1 LKAIVYTE
9 YGPPEVLKLTEVPKP
24 KPKDKEILIRV
35 HATSVTSGDW
45 HLRKADPFI
54 VRLFFGLFKP
64 RRKILGGVAAGVV
77 EAVGK
82 DVNRF
87 NTGDRVFG
95 STSMEMGSYAEY
107 VCLSE
112 DGVLALMPDD
122 LSFEEA
128 AAIPF
133 GGNTALHFLKSAKL
147 EKGRSVLLYGA
158 SGAVG
163 TAAVQLAKHF
173 GAEVTAVCSTRN
185 IELVRSLGADKV
197 IDYTKEDFSKSKHR
211 YDVVYEAVGKRSLK
225 DCLKVLKPGGIL
237 LMGSAGL
244 KDTILGAL
252 TSLIGSKKVVLGIMS
267 ETAED
272 MEFMKELAEAGI
284 FKPVIDRTYS
294 LDEIVEAHHY
304 VEKGHKSGNVVVRV

>member
-1 LKAIVYTE
+1 MKAIVYTE

>member
-252 TSLIGSKKVVLGIMS
+252 TSLIGSEKVVLGIMS

>member
-1 LKAIVYTE
+1 MKAIVYTE

-87 NTGDRVFG
+87 NTGDWVFG

-252 TSLIGSKKVVLGIMS
+252 TSLIGSEKVVLGIMS